1 LVLKK
6 LLSRF
11 RSSPDEHKLPDGHLV
26 YAVGDVHGRAEL
38 LIKLVE
44 MIRADISK
52 RTFTKATLVFLGDY
66 IDRGYQSK
74 EVLDYLI
81 DLQIPGVEIEF
92 LAGNH
97 EDMLMQFLVRPEE
110 SEVWLRVG
118 GTAALAS
125 YGVFV
130 PDGADVASRIGAS
143 NELKR
148 KIPKSHLAFLKD
160 LKEHFRVGDY
170 LFVHAGL
177 RPGVPLDA
185 QRRRDKLGIR
195 GEFTEME
202 FDFGMRV
209 VHGHTGV
216 RRPVVTPNRVAIDTG
231 AFATGVLTA
240 VVVSASGLEFL
251 QT

>member
-11 RSSPDEHKLPDGHLV
+11 RSSPDEYKLPEGHLV

-44 MIRADISK
+44 MIQADISK

-66 IDRGYQSK
+66 IDMGYQSK

-97 EDMLMQFLVRPEE
+97 EDMLMQFWVKPEE
-110 SEVWLRVG
+110 CEVWLRVG

-130 PDGADVASRIGAS
+130 PDGAVEASRIGAS

-148 KIPKSHLAFLKD
+148 KIPKSHLAFLKN
-160 LKEHFRVGDY
+160 LKEHIRVGDY

-185 QRRRDKLGIR
+185 QRRRDKLSIR

-202 FDFGMRV
+202 FDFGM
-209 VHGHTGV
+209 
-216 RRPVVTPNRVAIDTG
+216 PVDFFSTLRFPLKENLTVTSMLKMKT
-231 AFATGVLTA
+231 
-240 VVVSASGLEFL
+240 
-251 QT
+251 